1 MRYEI
6 TEASRCEAEVTEDPE
21 SVTDLSPGEET
32 RPAVQHT
39 ADYGVVMSELCW
51 WPSCFYI
58 KTPFFIKLYSFSF
71 FPFSALNYLFRW
83 SRTPVFPSCFGAK
96 QNQ

>member
-39 ADYGVVMSELCW
+39 ADYGVVGWLIS
-51 WPSCFYI
+51 
-58 KTPFFIKLYSFSF
+58 KKL
-71 FPFSALNYLFRW
+71 LF
-83 SRTPVFPSCFGAK
+83 
-96 QNQ
+96 